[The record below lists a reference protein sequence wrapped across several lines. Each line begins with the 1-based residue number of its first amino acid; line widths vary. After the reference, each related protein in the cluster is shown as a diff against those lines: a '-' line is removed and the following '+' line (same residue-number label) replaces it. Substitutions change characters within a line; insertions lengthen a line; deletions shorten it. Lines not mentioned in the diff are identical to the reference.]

1 MRRDDG
7 ILLDI
12 LIAARRA
19 RQYLA
24 GMTREEFEQSPLHQD
39 AAEGRLIAIPSLTRR
54 LSPFFRESHP
64 EIPWREL
71 AAIGNNRLVAEYFRL
86 DVGAVWQTVLE
97 ELPPVISLLEEL
109 LPAEDKQPSHV

>member
-19 RQYLA
+19 RQYVS
-24 GMTREEFEQSPLHQD
+24 GMTREEFDQSPLHQD
-39 AAEGRLIAIPSLTRR
+39 AVEGRLIAIGSLTRR
-54 LSPFFRESHP
+54 LSPFLRESHP

-71 AAIGNNRLVAEYFRL
+71 TAIGNNRLVTEYFRL
-86 DVGAVWQTVLE
+86 DVGAVWNTVLT
-97 ELPPVISLLEEL
+97 ELPPVVALIEALIPPEKES
-109 LPAEDKQPSHV
+109 PT

>member
-19 RQYLA
+19 RHYIS

-39 AAEGRLIAIPSLTRR
+39 AVEGRLIAIGSLTRR
-54 LSPFFRESHP
+54 LSPFLRESHP
-64 EIPWREL
+64 QIPWREL
-71 AAIGNNRLVAEYFRL
+71 TAMGNNRIVAEYFRL
-86 DVGAVWQTVLE
+86 DVGAIWQTVVT
-97 ELPPVISLLEEL
+97 ELPPVIALIEAL
-109 LPAEDKQPSHV
+109 LPPEDELPI

>member
-1 MRRDDG
+1 MKRDEG

-19 RQYLA
+19 RQYVS

-39 AAEGRLIAIPSLTRR
+39 AVEGRLIAIGSLTRR
-54 LSPFFRESHP
+54 LSPFLRENHL

-71 AAIGNNRLVAEYFRL
+71 ATMGNNRIVAEYFRL
-86 DVGAVWQTVLE
+86 DNEAVWNTVLT
-97 ELPPVISLLEEL
+97 ELPPVISLIEAL
-109 LPAEDKQPSHV
+109 LPPDADC

>member
-39 AAEGRLIAIPSLTRR
+39 AAEGRLIAISSLTRR

-86 DVGAVWQTVLE
+86 DVVAVWHTILE
-97 ELPPVISLLEEL
+97 ELPPVIPLIEAL
-109 LPAEDKQPSHV
+109 LPPDEKSPV